1 MSIEPTRLINN
12 SIFKKAT
19 VASSV
24 IIKSMRQRRQKCL
37 MKLHKENKTIRHFM
51 ETCRGLD
58 KMMLL
63 DESENQPHSLYP
75 LLYPVTHI
83 APASR

>member
-1 MSIEPTRLINN
+1 
-12 SIFKKAT
+12 
-19 VASSV
+19 
-24 IIKSMRQRRQKCL
+24 

-51 ETCRGLD
+51 ETCRGLH
-58 KMMLL
+58 KMML

-83 APASR
+83 APGERSVKNVAMSSISCITRNLILRSLLLIAFTAYSAK